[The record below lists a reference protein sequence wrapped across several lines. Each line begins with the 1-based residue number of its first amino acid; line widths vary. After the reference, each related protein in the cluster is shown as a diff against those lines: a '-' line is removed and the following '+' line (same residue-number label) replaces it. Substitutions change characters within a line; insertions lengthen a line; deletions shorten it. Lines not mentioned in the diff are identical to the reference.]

1 MLEDILRQVRTV
13 LQNQLP
19 AKLDQ
24 IELERADGVTL
35 DDIRSF
41 FLQGEYKGS
50 RYTYPNV
57 AIMGGSTTGTNASL
71 PPSPRRELR
80 HRISIWVTDRVV
92 APDSELPLSR
102 LWRYV
107 EAIERILTSDLSL
120 GGKATWLEVTKH
132 GYYPHHK
139 EREEFV
145 RKAILDVEVLE
156 RISTSNY

>member
-1 MLEDILRQVRTV
+1 MLEDILRQIRTI
-13 LQNQLP
+13 LQNRLP

-24 IELERADGVTL
+24 IELERADGTTL
-35 DDIRSF
+35 DDIQSF
-41 FLQGEYKGS
+41 FLHVEYKGS
-50 RYTYPNV
+50 RYNYPNV

-92 APDSELPLSR
+92 APDSERSLSR

-107 EAIERILTSDLSL
+107 EAIERILTSDMSL
-120 GGKATWLEVTKH
+120 GGKATGLEVTKH
-132 GYYPHHK
+132 EYYPRHK

-145 RKAILDVEVLE
+145 RKAVLDVVVLE